1 MEKKV
6 GIMGGTFNP
15 IHNGHLLLA
24 ESAREA
30 FGLDEILFM
39 PSGNSYMKDAASILD
54 GKTRAYMTELA
65 IEGNPFFRLSR
76 MELKRKGPTYTC
88 DTLSQLK
95 RQEGACQYFFI
106 MGADNLFIL
115 EKWKDVEYIFQN
127 CVIAVAAR
135 GDETDGEIG
144 RKAELL
150 KKRYQADIRLLSERR
165 IDISSLEIRER
176 LQKGQSV
183 RYLLPDSVLA
193 YIAREGLYQS

>member
-76 MELKRKGPTYTC
+76 MELERKGPTYTC

-135 GDETDGEIG
+135 GDEPDGEIG